1 MTGFRKERKAERNW
15 RAFQQT
21 RASVRD
27 SCRRR
32 TTGFRILILMIA
44 VLVVSGSV
52 LYAAKGNPFSPWN
65 GPVQPRE
72 ADPQP
77 EPAFHPPVN
86 GPPPNFANTIEGKFY
101 EDRDGRRLLYT
112 VDPALQN
119 RVQDVFQK
127 HRPPYGVFVALEPQ
141 SGKILALTEYARV
154 RSEAGGIW
162 QRATYP
168 AASVFKLVTAA
179 GALERGLL
187 NYDSPVLFRGN
198 LYRLGPQKLNESA
211 RRDQRTQFDEALGKS
226 NNVVFGRVAS
236 NLLGAQALKEYSE
249 AFGFNHP
256 IQFDFPVDMS
266 RASIPEHSYELARCG
281 AGFGEVTLNPLHAA
295 LIAATIA
302 NQGRMMKPYL
312 IDWVQDPQGGKVYE
326 AKQEFLEQP
335 ISAKTSQDLTR
346 MMLRTVEDG
355 TASKIFHR
363 YGGNLMKKMAVSGK
377 TGSLSGVNP
386 PGQYDWFVG
395 FAPADQPQIAFA
407 AMIINHDRWRVR
419 GAFVAQEALKTFFRD
434 QL

>member
-1 MTGFRKERKAERNW
+1 MTGFRKERKTGEDW
-15 RAFQQT
+15 RSFQQA
-21 RASVRD
+21 RSSVTD
-27 SCRRR
+27 PPRRR
-32 TTGFRILILMIA
+32 LRGGRILILALA
-44 VLVVSGSV
+44 VLVVSGSF
-52 LYAAKGNPFSPWN
+52 LYAAKGNPLSPWS
-65 GPVQPRE
+65 GPAHPRE
-72 ADPQP
+72 ADLQP

-86 GPPPNFANTIEGKFY
+86 GTPPNFTHTVEGKFF
-101 EDRDGRRLLYT
+101 EDRDGHRLLYS
-112 VDPALQN
+112 VDPILQK
-119 RVQDVFQK
+119 RVQEVFLK
-127 HRPPYGVFVALEPQ
+127 HRPPYGVFVALDPQ
-141 SGKILALTEYARV
+141 SGRILSLAEHTRV
-154 RSEAGGIW
+154 RSESGSVW

-179 GALERGLL
+179 GALEKGLL
-187 NYDSPVLFRGN
+187 SYDSPVLFRGN

-211 RRDQRTQFDEALGKS
+211 RRDQRTQFDDALGKS

-256 IQFDFPVDMS
+256 LQFDFPVDMS
-266 RASIPEHSYELARCG
+266 RASIPEQSYELARCG

-295 LIAATIA
+295 QIAATIA

-312 IDWVQDPQGGKVYE
+312 IDWVQDARGVKVYE
-326 AKQEFLEQP
+326 AKQEFLGQP

-363 YGGNLMKKMAVSGK
+363 YGKNLVKKMAVSGK

>member
-1 MTGFRKERKAERNW
+1 MTGFRNQRKKEKTW
-15 RAFQQT
+15 RTFQQA
-21 RASVRD
+21 RLSAMD
-27 SCRRR
+27 SRRPQKR
-32 TTGFRILILMIA
+32 GFRILILAIA
-44 VLVVSGSV
+44 VLVVSGSF
-52 LYAAKGNPFSPWN
+52 LYAAKGNPLSAWS
-65 GPVQPRE
+65 GPDQPRE
-72 ADPQP
+72 ADLQLD
-77 EPAFHPPVN
+77 PAFRPPVN
-86 GPPPNFANTIEGKFY
+86 GTLPSFANTVEGKYY
-101 EDRDGRRLLYT
+101 EDREGCRLLYT
-112 VDPALQN
+112 LDPALQN
-119 RVQDVFQK
+119 RVQEVLQK
-127 HRPPYGVFVALEPQ
+127 HRPPYSVFVALEPQ
-141 SGKILALTEYARV
+141 SGKILALAEYTRV
-154 RSEAGGIW
+154 RSESGGIW

-179 GALERGLL
+179 GALEKGLL
-187 NYDSPVLFRGN
+187 SYDSPVLFRGN

-211 RRDQRTQFDEALGKS
+211 RRDRRTQFDDALGKS

-256 IQFDFPVDMS
+256 LQFDFPVDMS

-312 IDWVQDPQGGKVYE
+312 IDWVQDPRRGKVYE
-326 AKQEFLEQP
+326 AKQEILGQP

-363 YGGNLMKKMAVSGK
+363 YGRNLMKKMAVSGK
-377 TGSLSGVNP
+377 TGSLSGDNP